1 MARSVKDAGMEELSA
16 LKKRVNRQHAL
27 ERIPRNQ
34 RDDLV
39 EMIETLEVYIVEIL
53 DEKQEDKKGGF
64 TTW

>member
-27 ERIPRNQ
+27 ERIHRNQ

-39 EMIETLEVYIVEIL
+39 EMIENLEVYIVEVL
-53 DEKQEDKKGGF
+53 DEKQEKKGGF
-64 TTW
+64 TAW

>member
-39 EMIETLEVYIVEIL
+39 EMIENLEVYIVEVL
-53 DEKQEDKKGGF
+53 DEKQEKEGGF
-64 TTW
+64 TAW

>member
-39 EMIETLEVYIVEIL
+39 EMIENLEVYIVEVL
-53 DEKQEDKKGGF
+53 DEKQEKKGGF
-64 TTW
+64 TAW